1 MVGVWRQ
8 ITVAGNVIGRDKPTT
23 TITPLEQEQ
32 PASDSHSEQLGNR
45 SSAALMLFAAEIAIL
60 HVFLEKRQCV
70 QQRYLKNIGLLT
82 HTEFLLQNTQVCDNA
97 LMHDPRQNQFHPPS
111 AFEKICQLS

>member
-1 MVGVWRQ
+1 MIGVCRQ

-32 PASDSHSEQLGNR
+32 PASDSHSEQLRNR

-60 HVFLEKRQCV
+60 HVFLEKRQWV
-70 QQRYLKNIGLLT
+70 LI
-82 HTEFLLQNTQVCDNA
+82 
-97 LMHDPRQNQFHPPS
+97 
-111 AFEKICQLS
+111 